1 MQRNQITAGLIVRVR
16 PSNSRYSNE
25 WSWNIGRITTSATTQ
40 RSVGYYGKSA
50 TLVEVEWYATI
61 NNEGTTRTWE
71 APRTERHDAR
81 KLEVIDPVKL
91 AAEKASWH
99 EVTEAGRREKEA
111 NEARTEANVEAI
123 RTALGDERWGDVRH
137 EGRMVQ
143 ISDKQLAALVAL
155 VSKVVAS

>member
-50 TLVEVEWYATI
+50 TLVEVQWYATI
-61 NNEGTTRTWE
+61 NNEGITRTWAE
-71 APRTERHDAR
+71 PRTERHDAR

-99 EVTEAGRREKEA
+99 EVHEAGRREKEA
-111 NEARTEANVEAI
+111 NEATTEANVAI
-123 RTALGDERWGDVRH
+123 IRNALGDERWGDIRN

-143 ISDKQLAALVAL
+143 ISDRQLAAFVEF
-155 VSKVVAS
+155 VSKMAAS

>member
-16 PSNSRYSNE
+16 PSNSRFSNE

-61 NNEGTTRTWE
+61 NNEGITRTWE
-71 APRTERHDAR
+71 TPRTERQDAR

-99 EVTEAGRREKEA
+99 EVREAGRREVES
-111 NEARTEANVEAI
+111 NEARTEANVAII
-123 RTALGDERWGDVRH
+123 RTALGDERWGDIRN

-143 ISDKQLAALVAL
+143 ISDRQLAAFVEF
-155 VSKVVAS
+155 VSKMAAS

>member
-1 MQRNQITAGLIVRVR
+1 MQRNQIAANLIVRVR
-16 PSNSRYSNE
+16 PSTSRYSGGY
-25 WSWNIGRITTSATTQ
+25 SSNIGRITTSATTQ

-50 TLVEVEWYATI
+50 TLVEVEWYATLSTD
-61 NNEGTTRTWE
+61 GTIRTWE

-81 KLEVIDPVKL
+81 KLEVIDLPKL
-91 AAEKASWH
+91 AAELASWH
-99 EVTEAGRREKEA
+99 EMNEAGRRAKEA
-111 NEARTEANVEAI
+111 NAAITEANVATI
-123 RTALGDERWGDVRH
+123 RTALGNERWGDIRN